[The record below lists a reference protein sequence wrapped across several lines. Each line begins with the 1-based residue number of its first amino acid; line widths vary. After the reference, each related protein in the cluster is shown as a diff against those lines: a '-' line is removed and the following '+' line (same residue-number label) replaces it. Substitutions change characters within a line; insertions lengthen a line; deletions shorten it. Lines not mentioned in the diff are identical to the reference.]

1 MKRILPLLLACF
13 AATTVAFGEN
23 GRNIIGGDSSRTIDK
38 ANVLPLALDDAFQF
52 RKQIVMLND
61 PQINKT
67 SFDPMINFERARV
80 NYGALNGYERRA
92 RYGHY
97 FKFFWRSGRKA
108 DLTVRF
114 EYRQQNLGAFVQAK
128 EYVVKDAKG
137 SYMSEFDVIG
147 DQYNEDGKVCGWRVL
162 LIENGKVVGLN
173 QSFLWN

>member
-1 MKRILPLLLACF
+1 MALA
-13 AATTVAFGEN
+13 AA
-23 GRNIIGGDSSRTIDK
+23 R
-38 ANVLPLALDDAFQF
+38 
-52 RKQIVMLND
+52 
-61 PQINKT
+61 
-67 SFDPMINFERARV
+67 
-80 NYGALNGYERRA
+80 
-92 RYGHY
+92 
-97 FKFFWRSGRKA
+97 FFWRSSRKA

-137 SYMSEFDVIG
+137 SYSSEFDVIG